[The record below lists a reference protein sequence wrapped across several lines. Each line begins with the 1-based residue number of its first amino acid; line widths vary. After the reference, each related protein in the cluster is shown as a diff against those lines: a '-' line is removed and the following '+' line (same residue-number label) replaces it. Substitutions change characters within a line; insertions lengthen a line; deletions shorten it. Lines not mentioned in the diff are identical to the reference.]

1 LLALSIV
8 KFKILAQGGTI
19 NNNKII
25 YSKKRRGID
34 EMNNPIKF
42 KNIIFILLGA
52 AILAFGLVHFN
63 MENNLADGGFT
74 GIALILFFV
83 FKFDPAYSNIL
94 LNIPLFIIG
103 WKVLGRN
110 SFIYTLIGTV
120 GLSVF
125 LFIFQRY
132 RFLSIPLHDDMTLVA
147 LFAGVFIGVG
157 LGVVFRYGGTTGGV
171 DIIARLAFK
180 YYGWSMGKTMFMF
193 DAAVITS
200 SLIYLNYR
208 EAMYTLVAVFI
219 SAKVI
224 DIMQQG
230 AYSGKAAFIISDKSK
245 EISACILQQMQRGVT
260 SLKGQGNFSGDDKE
274 ILYCVVSRN
283 ELIRLKSI
291 IEKVDPHAFVT
302 VNDVQDVIGE
312 GFTLDEYKRPIE

>member
-1 LLALSIV
+1 
-8 KFKILAQGGTI
+8 
-19 NNNKII
+19 
-25 YSKKRRGID
+25 
-34 EMNNPIKF
+34 MNTPIKL
-42 KNIIFILLGA
+42 KNVFYILFGA
-52 AILAFGLVHFN
+52 AIMSFGLVYFN

-74 GIALILFFV
+74 GITLILFFI
-83 FKFDPAYSNIL
+83 FNFDPAYTNLL
-94 LNIPLFIIG
+94 LNIPLFFIG

-110 SFIYTLIGTV
+110 SFIYTLIGTIS
-120 GLSVF
+120 LSLF

-132 RFLSIPLHDDMTLVA
+132 RFLEIPLHDDMTLVA

-157 LGVVFRYGGTTGGV
+157 LGIVFRFGGTTGGV
-171 DIIARLAFK
+171 DIIARLGFK

-200 SLIYLNYR
+200 SLIFYLDYR

-224 DIMQQG
+224 DFMQQG
-230 AYSGKAAFIISDKSK
+230 AYSGKAAFIISDKSQ
-245 EISACILQQMQRGVT
+245 EISSCILKQMDRGVT
-260 SLKGQGNFSGDDKE
+260 VLKGTGSFSGSDKE

-283 ELIRLKSI
+283 ELIRLKTI

-312 GFTLDEYKRPIE
+312 GFTLDEYKRPIEH

>member
-1 LLALSIV
+1 
-8 KFKILAQGGTI
+8 
-19 NNNKII
+19 
-25 YSKKRRGID
+25 
-34 EMNNPIKF
+34 MNTPIKF
-42 KNIIFILLGA
+42 KNIFFILLGT
-52 AILAFGLVHFN
+52 AILSFGLVYFN

-74 GIALILFFV
+74 GITLILFFV
-83 FKFDPAYSNIL
+83 FNFNPAYTNLL
-94 LNIPLFIIG
+94 LNIPLFFIG

-110 SFIYTLIGTV
+110 AFIYTLIGTFS
-120 GLSVF
+120 LSLF
-125 LFIFQRY
+125 LFIFQKY
-132 RFLSIPLHDDMTLVA
+132 RFMAIPLHDDMTLVA

-157 LGVVFRYGGTTGGV
+157 LGIVFRFGGTTGGV
-171 DIIARLAFK
+171 DIIARLGFK

-200 SLIYLNYR
+200 SLILYLDYR

-224 DIMQQG
+224 DFMQQG

-245 EISACILQQMQRGVT
+245 EISTCILEQMGRGVT
-260 SLKGQGNFSGDDKE
+260 VLKGTGSFSGLDKE

-283 ELIRLKSI
+283 ELIKLKTI

-312 GFTLDEYKRPIE
+312 GFTLDEYKRPLEQ